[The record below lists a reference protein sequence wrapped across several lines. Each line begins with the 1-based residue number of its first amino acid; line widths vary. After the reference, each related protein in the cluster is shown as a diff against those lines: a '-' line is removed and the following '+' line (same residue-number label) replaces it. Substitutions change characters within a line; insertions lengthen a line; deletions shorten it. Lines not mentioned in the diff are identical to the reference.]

1 MSNAF
6 TVDSVNLKYYNMIN
20 DKAVKDFVMESFNL
34 HPSQEVFD
42 EKLKDANGVAEWL
55 IFLLK
60 DDKILSEGANA
71 YFVDLLIAAA
81 LIHNLDYS
89 YNEEDWTK
97 IFNPRKLT
105 TEIALEKGLVGNT
118 MDAIYQAVEGQLGK
132 DNPNKLLHPNPNSPT
147 AHFALA
153 CSIYYKKIKK

>member
-1 MSNAF
+1 MYNYI
-6 TVDSVNLKYYNMIN
+6 VKEQDSKYLNMITDPLLKEFIAKSLN
-20 DKAVKDFVMESFNL
+20 NHKEEDFKD
-34 HPSQEVFD
+34 
-42 EKLKDANGVAEWL
+42 KLKDSNGVAEWL

-71 YFVDLLIAAA
+71 YFVELLITAAF
-81 LIHNLDYS
+81 IHNIDYS
-89 YNEEDWTK
+89 YGEEDWTK
-97 IFNPRKLT
+97 IFNPRKA
-105 TEIALEKGLVGNT
+105 TEKIAQDLGLIGNT
-118 MDAIYQAVEGQLGK
+118 IDAIYQAVEGQLGK